1 MEKKSTLV
9 DPGTPG
15 NPEQPATLQ
24 ETLTSS
30 LKQEIYELEVLN
42 RHIQRENEA
51 LKQKNK
57 LDNII
62 HENTMLHLVL
72 WHKKNRK
79 LKRKN
84 KKLNRALIN
93 VKYRFL
99 MRKPRMA
106 VGAKK
111 SKKRLDVLVEVFKQ
125 MQ

>member
-1 MEKKSTLV
+1 MEKKSTSV
-9 DPGTPG
+9 DLGTSS
-15 NPEQPATLQ
+15 NPEQPATSQ
-24 ETLTSS
+24 ETRS

-51 LKQKNK
+51 LKEHNK
-57 LDNII
+57 LDKVI
-62 HENTMLHLVL
+62 HDNTMLHMGL

-93 VKYRFL
+93 LKYRFL
-99 MRKPRMA
+99 MRKPRM
-106 VGAKK
+106 VVRAKK
-111 SKKRLDVLVEVFKQ
+111 SKNRLIALAEVSKQ